1 MSAAIVTE
9 RGAIAPAPPA
19 VRARR
24 SIKRPALAALGLAA
38 LLGVARYAD
47 YWWSTGRFI
56 ETTDDAYVGGDVT
69 QIAPHV
75 SGFVSRILVRDNQY
89 VRAGQPLIRLD
100 PNDFQAALHHAE
112 AVLQSRQAD
121 LANLQ
126 AKRVLQQHMIAQA
139 QADLAAKQAQAVFAA
154 QEDQR
159 YSALELTP
167 AGSHQNA
174 QRARA
179 ADQSAHAA
187 VLATVASLQATNQQ
201 LAVIDTNIAAA
212 QADVAQAKADLRIA
226 QLNLGYTD
234 IVAPIDGYVG
244 NRSAQVGA
252 YVSTGTHLL
261 SVVPA
266 QGLWVDANFKEDQ
279 IARMKPGDS
288 VTIIA
293 DVLSGRAFHGHVVS
307 LAPGTGAV
315 FSIIP
320 PENATGNFTKIVQ
333 RVPVRIELDGDGG
346 QLGVLRA
353 GLSTIVSVDTRQDLA
368 R

>member
-1 MSAAIVTE
+1 MSAADILE
-9 RGAIAPAPPA
+9 RETLAPTIQRP
-19 VRARR
+19 RR
-24 SIKRPALAALGLAA
+24 SYKRSALAALGLAV
-38 LLGVARYAD
+38 LLGAADYGD
-47 YWWSTGRFI
+47 YWWTTGRFI
-56 ETTDDAYVGGDVT
+56 EATDDAYVGGDVT

-75 SGFVSRILVRDNQY
+75 AGFVSRILVKDNQY
-89 VRAGQPLIRLD
+89 VRAGQPLIHLD
-100 PNDFQAALHHAE
+100 PNDFQAALQHAE

-121 LANLQ
+121 LANLL

-139 QADLAAKQAQAVFAA
+139 QADLTAKQAQAVFAA

-167 AGSHQNA
+167 AGSRQDA
-174 QRARA
+174 ERARA

-187 VLATVASLQATNQQ
+187 VLASIASLQAAEQQ
-201 LAVIDTNIAAA
+201 LAVIDTNIGAA
-212 QADVAQAKADLRIA
+212 QAAVAEAKADLRTA

-234 IVAPIDGYVG
+234 IAAPIDGYVG

-252 YVSTGTHLL
+252 YVSTGTDLL
-261 SVVPA
+261 SLVPS

-279 IARMKPGDS
+279 IARMKPGDPA
-288 VTIIA
+288 TIAA
-293 DVLSGRAFHGHVVS
+293 DVLPGRIFHGHVVS
-307 LAPGTGAV
+307 LAPATGAV

-333 RVPVRIELDGDGG
+333 RVPVRIALDGDGSE
-346 QLGVLRA
+346 LGLLRA
-353 GLSTIVSVDTRQDLA
+353 GLSTIVSVDTRQGAA